1 MSIETEELLQ
11 TLMSRRLLSHQV
23 FLALCAYILAPLVFY
38 SRVDTYGLYIGLL
51 GIAPAAFL
59 LYKERKNSFVRFH
72 AMQSLVFFGAVY
84 LLTTVLDFIPVL
96 GWIVGLILSP
106 IYTTVSFVVWLL
118 LLWKTYTGE
127 EYKLPYFG
135 ALAQRQLEKLR

>member
-1 MSIETEELLQ
+1 
-11 TLMSRRLLSHQV
+11 MSRRFLSHHV
-23 FLALCAYILAPLVFY
+23 LLALSTYFLAPLVFY
-38 SRVDTYGLYIGLL
+38 SRVDTYGLYIGIL
-51 GIAPAAFL
+51 GLVPAAFL
-59 LYKERKNSFVRFH
+59 LYKEKKNGFVRFH

-96 GWIVGLILSP
+96 GWVIALLLSP
-106 IYTTVSFVVWLL
+106 IYTSVSFIVWLL